1 VYSEDVMD
9 QEDNVSLEEIIAQ
22 EDQDARYEETED

>member
-1 VYSEDVMD
+1 MYSEDVMD